1 MWNLSSISFPS
12 PLLPRRIEGIE
23 KLKQNCGHNKICNK
37 KNEKNEKKFV
47 NQHKRRLSVG
57 VNGAAEGADDRRET
71 AETTAVRAGREA
83 NAGRGRVSAVRGRE
97 KGVRGHQARK
107 WVS

>member
-1 MWNLSSISFPS
+1 MDTTKFATK
-12 PLLPRRIEGIE
+12 RT
-23 KLKQNCGHNKICNK
+23 K
-37 KNEKNEKKFV
+37 KNERKFV

-83 NAGRGRVSAVRGRE
+83 NAGRGRRSAERGRE